1 VCNTC
6 NPKIFTSIVEEFWSR
21 RSLLK
26 GAVAVPLAATLIP
39 RAAFGQAQTLQSVE
53 DSAAAQGL
61 KSPLPATIYVAK
73 RIITM
78 ERAAPTATAVAVEG
92 DKIAA
97 VGELDG
103 VKEAVA
109 GRQIT
114 IDDRFAGKVIMPGFI
129 EHHIHPLLGAMT
141 MSAEVIAIEDW
152 AIPGRYSKAATS
164 NEEYVARLNQ
174 ALAALA
180 GKPRDETLFTWGY
193 HQYFHG
199 LIRRP
204 QLDEISPNRPMVV
217 WHRSAHE
224 FILNTAALNKYGVTE
239 QSLKGH
245 GLASEQCS
253 FADGHCFESGIE
265 LIVPA
270 FAKDLMTPERLK
282 AGLNTVKAYLH
293 SNGVTTIAEPGA
305 LVTPQIYQFFAEQ
318 LNVDEVPFRTFFIP
332 NGHGL
337 YGKLKQENRLADL
350 IQETKTF
357 DSWGKGKVQW
367 LPNQTKLFCDGAIF
381 SQLMQLKDGYTDGH
395 QGQWIAVPDDYR
407 AAVKAYWDAGY
418 QIHTHVNGDAGLDVV
433 LGALEEQMQ
442 ANPRQ
447 DHRFTVVHFG
457 VSEDDQVDRIA
468 RSGAVVSANPYY
480 VSSLADKYSEI
491 GLGPERANTMVR
503 LGSCVE
509 RGLHVALHSDMPMAP
524 AFPLLL
530 AWCAANRTTASGRTA
545 APDQRIPVEKA
556 LEGITIEHAYIN
568 RLEDMIGSIKPG
580 KKADFTILEQDP
592 LSVAPQDLK
601 DVQVWGT
608 VFEGR
613 VFPVAAPT

>member
-1 VCNTC
+1 
-6 NPKIFTSIVEEFWSR
+6 
-21 RSLLK
+21 
-26 GAVAVPLAATLIP
+26 
-39 RAAFGQAQTLQSVE
+39 
-53 DSAAAQGL
+53 
-61 KSPLPATIYVAK
+61 
-73 RIITM
+73 M
-78 ERAAPTATAVAVEG
+78 
-92 DKIAA
+92 
-97 VGELDG
+97 
-103 VKEAVA
+103 
-109 GRQIT
+109 
-114 IDDRFAGKVIMPGFI
+114 
-129 EHHIHPLLGAMT
+129 
-141 MSAEVIAIEDW
+141 
-152 AIPGRYSKAATS
+152 
-164 NEEYVARLNQ
+164 
-174 ALAALA
+174 
-180 GKPRDETLFTWGY
+180 
-193 HQYFHG
+193 
-199 LIRRP
+199 
-204 QLDEISPNRPMVV
+204 
-217 WHRSAHE
+217 
-224 FILNTAALNKYGVTE
+224 
-239 QSLKGH
+239 
-245 GLASEQCS
+245 
-253 FADGHCFESGIE
+253 
-265 LIVPA
+265 
-270 FAKDLMTPERLK
+270 
-282 AGLNTVKAYLH
+282 H

-433 LGALEEQMQ
+433 LGALEERMQ

-601 DVQVWGT
+601 DVKVWGT